1 MQVKAKGK
9 FLDINVIRGLV
20 CVLLIS
26 ASYPLTFSRL
36 ITTFDAPGEFEL
48 SLSDLNGPGMHDS
61 FYSTK
66 PGINIAYEHLITKG
80 GIQNGPDIYIYA
92 GGEFMFGRRS
102 DVNVSFHS
110 VYIKPAISLSEK
122 ILISFSAGLS
132 KLNTDQPNFI
142 LDMGSLISA
151 GIEYQLSKNMSIMI
165 SGSIY
170 NLFEGSYS
178 VPLSLEST
186 PFMNVDFNGLNK
198 VDIDMQYKKAG
209 ISVIYGFDEN

>member
-9 FLDINVIRGLV
+9 FLDINIIRGLV

-26 ASYPLTFSRL
+26 ASYPLSFSRL
-36 ITTFDAPGEFEL
+36 ISTFDAPGEFEL

-80 GIQNGPDIYIYA
+80 GIQNGPDIYIFA

-110 VYIKPAISLSEK
+110 IYIKPMISLSEK
-122 ILISFSAGLS
+122 ILISFSAGLY
-132 KLNTDQPNFI
+132 KVNPDQPNFI
-142 LDMGSLISA
+142 LDMGSLLSA
-151 GIEYQLSKNMSIMI
+151 GIEYQLSKNTSILI

-170 NLFEGSYS
+170 NLFESSYY
-178 VPLSLEST
+178 VPSSLEST
-186 PFMNVDFNGLNK
+186 PFMDIDFNGLNE
-198 VDIDMQYKKAG
+198 VDIDMQYRKVG

>member
-9 FLDINVIRGLV
+9 FLDIRIIRNLV
-20 CVLLIS
+20 CFLLIS
-26 ASYPLTFSRL
+26 ASYPLAFSRL
-36 ITTFDAPGEFEL
+36 ITTFDAPGEFKL
-48 SLSDLNGPGMHDS
+48 SLSDLNGSGMHDS

-66 PGINIAYEHLITKG
+66 SGINIAYEHLITKG

-170 NLFEGSYS
+170 NLFEGSYF
-178 VPLSLEST
+178 VPSSLEST
-186 PFMNVDFNGLNK
+186 PFMDVDFEGLDD
-198 VDIDMQYKKAG
+198 VDIDMQYRKAG